1 MPAGKVS
8 DEGPLPGCF
17 LPVSSSG
24 EWGRGEETETERG
37 TRDELSGVSYKCAKP
52 MGSGPQPYDLL

>member
-24 EWGRGEETETERG
+24 GGGTETETERG
-37 TRDELSGVSYKCAKP
+37 TRDEQSGVSCKWAKP